1 MRGEMRQK
9 KRGEVGE
16 PRGVGWGV
24 EERGSKEVISK
35 GEGAREG
42 RNEESDYFIIK
53 PSLTWAAATARTL
66 LRPSL
71 CGSACA
77 FVCIHTRCRLCV
89 CFSMRGNFFFFSFLF
104 LLLLLP
110 TFVRNA
116 CVFMFMREAWRRWM
130 VHIHVM
136 VAGLKVCPHWKESS
150 FQESLNVVDYFN
162 F

>member
-1 MRGEMRQK
+1 MSRGK
-9 KRGEVGE
+9 WG
-16 PRGVGWGV
+16 GVGGV
-24 EERGSKEVISK
+24 GEERGSKEVISK

-71 CGSACA
+71 CGSVCA
-77 FVCIHTRCRLCV
+77 FVCVHTRCRLCI
-89 CFSMRGNFFFFSFLF
+89 CFSMRGNF

-116 CVFMFMREAWRRWM
+116 CVFMFMRDA
-130 VHIHVM
+130 
-136 VAGLKVCPHWKESS
+136 
-150 FQESLNVVDYFN
+150 
-162 F
+162 